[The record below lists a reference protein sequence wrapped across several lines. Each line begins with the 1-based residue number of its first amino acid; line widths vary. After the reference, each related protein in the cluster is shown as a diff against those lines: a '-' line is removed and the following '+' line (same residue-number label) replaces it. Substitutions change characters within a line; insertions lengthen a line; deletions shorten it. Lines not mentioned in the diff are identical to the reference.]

1 VVGAAHTTGPLEA
14 RRDPPARLSNVA
26 SPSVKESPP
35 IDNYSSVSHS
45 TDLELIQCWCF
56 VVVPIARTPFHNQ
69 NAFKMGKWQLTLGA
83 IVLAAWLL
91 AATGRAADEPAT
103 APESIN
109 RRGKSRAVFGYDTGP
124 EFVEYEPRYWE
135 LRRKFSADLEELQLE
150 LAKQTRAG
158 RATPCSRQIFL
169 EVRWLTH
176 YSAHFDRIER
186 RMNDLRGMLARPADP
201 EDARE
206 QVAADGSYDHCS
218 EAWFLKLDATVE
230 ELEDRAARG
239 ESPQYPL
246 RLLDRIGTPEK
257 LRDYLDSLLISEIR
271 KTGVDNR
278 YELNI
283 GISAIIRLVTG
294 DLGDVYPF
302 SEGMQQALFD
312 YMDNHWQDPLTGFYG
327 GWYRLADGQIRK
339 TADLSVT
346 FHIVSYRRDSTL
358 RLPEMMRTLLAME
371 KYEFPFGWEQEWGP
385 SNHHNYDVVRLFR
398 VGWPAMD
405 GQQRGQA
412 RQAMRRMLEFC
423 LNETLNDDGSFK
435 LMDEDTVGSSF
446 MIPVHLLDDLGY
458 FRRSRRFWTDEKFS
472 DGPATARRIA
482 NRIEALGLTDTESRK
497 ALRRLH
503 WVAWEDRLIA
513 GAWISGGLGLVLV
526 AGCIWRRRR
535 GRHAS
540 GRTNHGQM
548 QSI

>member
-1 VVGAAHTTGPLEA
+1 LDFPDGSFHSQ
-14 RRDPPARLSNVA
+14 DA
-26 SPSVKESPP
+26 SM
-35 IDNYSSVSHS
+35 
-45 TDLELIQCWCF
+45 
-56 VVVPIARTPFHNQ
+56 
-69 NAFKMGKWQLTLGA
+69 MGNWRSILFA
-83 IVLAAWLL
+83 IVLAGRCL
-91 AATGRAADEPAT
+91 AGAVRAAEESDAV
-103 APESIN
+103 PESIHL
-109 RRGKSRAVFGYDTGP
+109 RGKSRAVFGYDTGSD
-124 EFVEYEPRYWE
+124 FVAYEPRYWE
-135 LRRKFSADLEELQLE
+135 LRRKSSAELQALQLE

-169 EVRWLTH
+169 EARWLTY

-186 RMNDLRGMLARPADP
+186 RLSDLREMLARPADP
-201 EDARE
+201 EDARD
-206 QVAADGSYDHCS
+206 QVEADGSYDHCS

-239 ESPQYPL
+239 ESPKYPL
-246 RLLDRIGTPEK
+246 KLLDRIATPEK

-271 KTGVDNR
+271 KTGIDNR

-302 SEGMQQALFD
+302 PEGMKQALFD
-312 YMDNHWQDPLTGFYG
+312 YMDNHWQDPQTGFYG

-346 FHIVSYRRDSTL
+346 FHIVSYRRNSTI

-371 KYEFPFGWEQEWGP
+371 KYEFPFGWQQEWGP

-405 GQQRGQA
+405 DQQRSQA
-412 RQAMRRMLEFC
+412 RLAMRRMLEFC
-423 LNETLNDDGSFK
+423 LSETLNDDGSFK

-458 FRRSRRFWTDEKFS
+458 FRRSRRFWTDEKFP
-472 DGPATARRIA
+472 DGPATAWRIA
-482 NRIEALGLTDTESRK
+482 NRIETLGLTDTESRK
-497 ALRRLH
+497 ALRRLRH
-503 WVAWEDRLIA
+503 IAWENRLIDS
-513 GAWISGGLGLVLV
+513 AWIAGGLAVV
-526 AGCIWRRRR
+526 VTAGYVWRRRR

-540 GRTNHGQM
+540 G
-548 QSI
+548 